1 MNINQARETAN
12 QLHIL
17 LSYLWEDASD
27 MPATGGIAEVS
38 VEEADT
44 MLALINELVEALND

>member
-27 MPATGGIAEVS
+27 MPASGGIAEVS
-38 VEEADT
+38 VEEAGT
-44 MLALINELVEALND
+44 MLDLINELVEALND